1 MEKIPCA
8 AIGNTDK
15 TCFLYF
21 AAPQQIL
28 MHEALQFFDLHERE
42 RKRMKATAKL
52 SAGVLAGLMALSMTA
67 CGAASTHT
75 APRYAAGTYT
85 YENGQLYRYSPAA
98 DNKGNVRQNVTNN
111 AGTNLRNAGKD
122 LGNAARDTTRAIG
135 DAAKDTAGAAGR
147 VLTGNNPNTRADS
160 TMKRNTRSNTNTNNN
175 TTTAQMPNNAG
186 VSLTTGLR

>member
-1 MEKIPCA
+1 
-8 AIGNTDK
+8 
-15 TCFLYF
+15 
-21 AAPQQIL
+21 
-28 MHEALQFFDLHERE
+28 
-42 RKRMKATAKL
+42 MKATTKL

-75 APRYAAGTYT
+75 APKNAAGTYT

-111 AGTNLRNAGKD
+111 AGRDLRNAGKD

-135 DAAKDTAGAAGR
+135 DAAKDTANAAGR
-147 VLTGNNPNTRADS
+147 VLTGNPNTRTDS
-160 TMKRNTRSNTNTNNN
+160 ASNRNTHPNANTNTAA
-175 TTTAQMPNNAG
+175 AQMPNNAG

>member
-1 MEKIPCA
+1 
-8 AIGNTDK
+8 
-15 TCFLYF
+15 
-21 AAPQQIL
+21 
-28 MHEALQFFDLHERE
+28 
-42 RKRMKATAKL
+42 MKATTQL

-75 APRYAAGTYT
+75 APKNAAGTYT

-111 AGTNLRNAGKD
+111 AGRDLRNAGKD

-135 DAAKDTAGAAGR
+135 DAAKDTANAAGR
-147 VLTGNNPNTRADS
+147 VLTGNPNTRTDS
-160 TMKRNTRSNTNTNNN
+160 AAKRNTHPNANTNTAA
-175 TTTAQMPNNAG
+175 AQMPNNAG